1 MAKEILGYYGPDA
14 SKSKAARAS
23 KGGIFRA
30 RDVNN
35 YSPRKGLLRLVTE
48 VLALADRTTDVVRDS
63 KEPKDEKE
71 VGPE

>member
-1 MAKEILGYYGPDA
+1 MDQMPLNLRLLALLKEE
-14 SKSKAARAS
+14 SSVRETS
-23 KGGIFRA
+23 TTTH
-30 RDVNN
+30 
-35 YSPRKGLLRLVTE
+35 PRKGLLRLVTE